1 MEKSRSKKR
10 KAHQEPKLSFGS
22 ALKKNVKINLII
34 ISFYLIQF
42 KNGNPA
48 GQKTKN
54 MDATKAKSR
63 KPYAPSIVVSKLD
76 ESYNTDKAPDTITSK
91 EDLEYKSDK
100 KGYLQDIPS
109 EDSAMY
115 ESGKVRKI
123 IF

>member
-1 MEKSRSKKR
+1 
-10 KAHQEPKLSFGS
+10 
-22 ALKKNVKINLII
+22 
-34 ISFYLIQF
+34 
-42 KNGNPA
+42 
-48 GQKTKN
+48 
-54 MDATKAKSR
+54 MDASKSKPR

-115 ESGKVRKI
+115 ESGKVRKK
-123 IF
+123 IFY

>member
-1 MEKSRSKKR
+1 
-10 KAHQEPKLSFGS
+10 
-22 ALKKNVKINLII
+22 
-34 ISFYLIQF
+34 
-42 KNGNPA
+42 
-48 GQKTKN
+48 
-54 MDATKAKSR
+54 MDASKSKPR

-123 IF
+123 IFY